1 VSFAT
6 PNDNFLT
13 IVNGFPLD
21 VLVCLLHKKI
31 IVMET
36 TTLQQK
42 TKEIQT
48 ANTVTPE
55 HIMKV
60 GMGFW
65 ASKTL
70 LAAIRFNLFSIL
82 ADGPLSGTAIQ
93 KKLGLHDRGLYD
105 FLDTLVALG
114 FLHRHGLNG
123 TSEYSNT
130 AETDF
135 FLDKNKPA
143 YLGGILEMSNNRLYK
158 YWGDLEEGLITGK
171 PQNELKYT
179 GSESGNQFDQ
189 FYNDPVNLG
198 EFLNAMTGVQLGAFM
213 SFAKQFDFSRYHTLT
228 DAGGAIGALCVQ
240 VAINNPHMSCTVF
253 DLPSVKPLAD
263 EYVNQHNLSDRV
275 NVVSG
280 DFFIDS
286 IPPSGVI
293 VMGNVLHDWNEK
305 EKLHLLKRAY
315 DSLPQGGAFVCIENI
330 IDNDR
335 SKNAFG
341 LMMSLNMLIETKGG
355 FDFTFNDFD
364 AWAHQTGFTSTEWL
378 PLAGPTSAAIAYK

>member
-1 VSFAT
+1 
-6 PNDNFLT
+6 
-13 IVNGFPLD
+13 
-21 VLVCLLHKKI
+21 
-31 IVMET
+31 MET
-36 TTLQQK
+36 TTLQPK
-42 TKEIQT
+42 TNGSQT
-48 ANTVTPE
+48 ANQARPE

-60 GMGFW
+60 GIGFW

-70 LAAIRFNLFSIL
+70 LAAIRFNLFTIL
-82 ADGPLSGTAIQ
+82 ADGPLSGETIQ
-93 KKLGLHDRGLYD
+93 KKLDLHDRGLYD

-114 FLHRHGLNG
+114 FLDRQGIY
-123 TSEYSNT
+123 EAAVYSNT

-135 FLDKNKPA
+135 FLDKKKPA

-179 GSESGNQFDQ
+179 SSESGNQFDQ
-189 FYNDPVNLG
+189 FYKDPANLRD
-198 EFLNAMTGVQLGAFM
+198 FLNAMTGVQLGAFM
-213 SFAKQFDFSRYHTLT
+213 SFAKQFDFSRYHSLT

-240 VAINNPHMSCTVF
+240 VAANNPHMSCTVF
-253 DLPSVKPLAD
+253 DLPSVKPLAED
-263 EYVNQHNLSDRV
+263 YVNQRNLSDRV

-280 DFFIDS
+280 DFFIDP
-286 IPPSGVI
+286 IPQSDVI
-293 VMGNVLHDWNEK
+293 VMGNILHDWSEE
-305 EKLHLLKRAY
+305 EKLHLLKQAY

-364 AWAHQTGFTSTEWL
+364 GWAHQTGFHSTEWL